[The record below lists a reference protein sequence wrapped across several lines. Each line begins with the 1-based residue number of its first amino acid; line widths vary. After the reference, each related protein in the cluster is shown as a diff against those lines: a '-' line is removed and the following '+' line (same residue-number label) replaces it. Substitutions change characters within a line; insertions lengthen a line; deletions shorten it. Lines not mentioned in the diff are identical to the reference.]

1 MSLTGEILIVD
12 DENNVRFFL
21 METLIRDGHNVVA
34 VESGE
39 AALKIIAEREF
50 DLALI
55 DLNLGE
61 INGMEVLTAL
71 HQIAPDTISIVL
83 TAHASLETSV
93 DALRKGAHDYLFK
106 PCKTIELRESVH
118 RGLQKR
124 EREVQQRHLLGQIH
138 NLATALKDIQDS
150 SDNLPADSSKES
162 RLMTS
167 PAWPSSGNN
176 IQEDQAGRF
185 LQLAGLLVD
194 SLRHVITLDGELLEL
209 SPTEFNLL
217 AYLISEAPR
226 VVPPQELVREV
237 QGYESEQWEA
247 SETVRQHVHRI
258 RQKIKEAAGR
268 SDVIRTVRGVGY
280 TING

>member
-1 MSLTGEILIVD
+1 MALTGEILIVD

-21 METLIRDGHNVVA
+21 KETLTRDGHTVIA
-34 VESGE
+34 VDSGE

-55 DLNLGE
+55 DLNLGG

-71 HQIAPDTISIVL
+71 NRTAPDTVSIVL

-106 PCKTIELRESVH
+106 PCRTVELRESVR

-124 EREVQQRHLLGQIH
+124 ERELQQRQFLSQIQS
-138 NLATALKDIQDS
+138 LANQLKNIQDT
-150 SDNLPADSSKES
+150 SDSEPSPPRPANSGYVVPADA
-162 RLMTS
+162 
-167 PAWPSSGNN
+167 P
-176 IQEDQAGRF
+176 EDQEGRF
-185 LQLAGLLVD
+185 LQLAGLIID
-194 SLRHVITLDGELLEL
+194 SMRHVITLDGELLEL

-258 RQKIKEAAGR
+258 RQKIKEATGR
-268 SDVIRTVRGVGY
+268 ADVIRTVRGVGY
-280 TING
+280 TINS

>member
-21 METLIRDGHNVVA
+21 METLTKDGHNVVA

-39 AALKIIAEREF
+39 AALKIITEREF

-61 INGMEVLTAL
+61 INGMEVLTTL
-71 HQIAPDTISIVL
+71 HQIAPDTVSIVL

-93 DALRKGAHDYLFK
+93 AALRKGAHDYLFK

-124 EREVQQRHLLGQIH
+124 EREVQQRRLLGQIH

-150 SDNLPADSSKES
+150 PENSSSEAVKEGQ
-162 RLMTS
+162 
-167 PAWPSSGNN
+167 PVGASSNN

-280 TING
+280 TINS

>member
-12 DENNVRFFL
+12 DEDNVRSFL
-21 METLIRDGHNVVA
+21 KEALTRDGHKVVA

-39 AALKIIAEREF
+39 AALKVIAEREF

-55 DLNLGE
+55 DLNLGG

-71 HQIAPDTISIVL
+71 NRTAPDTVSIVL
-83 TAHASLETSV
+83 TAHASLETSI

-106 PCKTIELRESVH
+106 PCKTVELRESVR

-124 EREVQQRHLLGQIH
+124 EREVQQRQLLGQIH
-138 NLATALKDIQDS
+138 NLANALKDIQDS
-150 SDNLPADSSKES
+150 PDGVSSDVKIPNQQTNEDWVGPA
-162 RLMTS
+162 TG
-167 PAWPSSGNN
+167 P
-176 IQEDQAGRF
+176 EDQDGRF
-185 LQLAGLLVD
+185 LQLAGLMVD
-194 SLRHVITLDGELLEL
+194 FLRHVITLDGGLLEL

-258 RQKIKEAAGR
+258 RQKIKDATKR
-268 SDVIRTVRGVGY
+268 SDIIRTVRGVGY
-280 TING
+280 TINS

>member
-1 MSLTGEILIVD
+1 MALTGEILIVD

-21 METLIRDGHNVVA
+21 KETLTRDGHTVVA
-34 VESGE
+34 VDSGE

-55 DLNLGE
+55 DLNLGG
-61 INGMEVLTAL
+61 INGMELLTAL
-71 HQIAPDTISIVL
+71 NRTAPDTVSIVL

-106 PCKTIELRESVH
+106 PCKTVELRESVR

-124 EREVQQRHLLGQIH
+124 ERELQQRQFLSQIQS
-138 NLATALKDIQDS
+138 LANQLKNIQDP
-150 SDNLPADSSKES
+150 SDSDPAPSRPANSAYVAPADA
-162 RLMTS
+162 
-167 PAWPSSGNN
+167 P
-176 IQEDQAGRF
+176 EDQEGRF
-185 LQLAGLLVD
+185 LQLAGLIID

-258 RQKIKEAAGR
+258 RQKVKEATGR
-268 SDVIRTVRGVGY
+268 ADVIRTVRGVGY